1 MPKKIGKKERKS
13 QNRLPE
19 PRTFLLQVKG
29 LKLRSFIL
37 DHLPIK
43 LIKNI

>member
-19 PRTFLLQVKG
+19 PRTFFIASEGIKIVFSKRIS
-29 LKLRSFIL
+29 RS
-37 DHLPIK
+37 
-43 LIKNI
+43 